1 VGRDPASIECSVGI
15 EPDDLDRFLDE
26 DAAIYF
32 AMGFTQLAP
41 GFNGPVW
48 TVEAGQRWLVW
59 RDDQN
64 AARSAPAP
72 AADPAG

>member
-1 VGRDPASIECSVGI
+1 MGRDPASIECSVGI